1 MTVNYTTFAL
11 TLYTHAQFAIC
22 KEHGSQV
29 IMPVVSIH
37 KHVKKFEKE
46 FEFVR
51 ALYCMLL
58 APIHCYYTGTRV
70 MYMFQI
76 QPL

>member
-11 TLYTHAQFAIC
+11 TLHMHNSPC
-22 KEHGSQV
+22 VKEHGSQV

-51 ALYCMLL
+51 AIYCMLL